1 MVKAFEGIYHL
12 TDWRIFGVLMSKNY
26 TQLSLEQR
34 YQIEVLLRSGSK
46 QKDVAF
52 LLGVHPS
59 TISRELR
66 RNMPVRGPGCR
77 QYRAGYAQHKAQER
91 HVEKSKQIV
100 FDTAMKERIQHFME
114 EERWSP
120 ELISM
125 HLRKSGERM
134 ISHEWI
140 YQWIW
145 ECKRDKNRQTRP
157 YKHLWRYLRH
167 AKRHKKRGNLKE
179 RRGIIL
185 DRVGIENRPAIVAK
199 RKRLGDIEV
208 DFMVGKERKS
218 MLLVMVDRATL
229 HTRLR
234 KMIRRDSEEAAELA
248 IQLMRENPYPIKT
261 LTFDNDL
268 TFKKHYKIAE
278 ALNADTYFT
287 RPYTSQD
294 KGTVENRIG
303 TLRRFFPK
311 KTDLRLITDEEIQI
325 VEDKLNNRPVRKFNY
340 LTTNQVLRK
349 KIALIT

>member
-1 MVKAFEGIYHL
+1 
-12 TDWRIFGVLMSKNY
+12 MSKNY

-34 YQIEVLLRSGSK
+34 YQIEALLKAGTK
-46 QKDVAF
+46 QKVVAA
-52 LLGVHPS
+52 LIGVHAS

-66 RNMPVRGPGCR
+66 RNRSGRGQGFDP
-77 QYRAGYAQHKAQER
+77 YRAEFAQQKTKKR
-91 HVEKSKQIV
+91 HVNKVKSVV
-100 FDTAMKERIQHFME
+100 FTTEMKERIRHYLEQD
-114 EERWSP
+114 RWSP
-120 ELISM
+120 ELISQ
-125 HLRKSGERM
+125 HLRKNGETM
-134 ISHEWI
+134 VSHEWI

-145 ECKRDKNRQTRP
+145 ECKRDKNRQTYP
-157 YKHLWRYLRH
+157 YKNLWRYLRH

-185 DRVGIENRPAIVAK
+185 DRVGIEERPAIVAR

-218 MLLVMVDRATL
+218 LLLVMVDRATL
-229 HTRLR
+229 HTRLKKLIR
-234 KMIRRDSEEAAELA
+234 KDSDEAADIA
-248 IQLMRENPYPIKT
+248 IQLMQENPYPIKT

-268 TFKKHYKIAE
+268 GFKKHYRIGE
-278 ALNADTYFT
+278 ALGADTYFT

-311 KTDLRLITDEEIQI
+311 KTDLRFITDQEIQL

-340 LTTNQVLRK
+340 LTTNQVLQK
-349 KIALIT
+349 KLHL

>member
-1 MVKAFEGIYHL
+1 
-12 TDWRIFGVLMSKNY
+12 MSKNY

-34 YQIEVLLRSGSK
+34 YQIEALLKAGTK
-46 QKDVAF
+46 QKDVA
-52 LLGVHPS
+52 LLVGVHAS

-66 RNMPVRGPGCR
+66 RNIPARGPGSR
-77 QYRAGYAQHKAQER
+77 QYRARFAQNKVLER
-91 HVEKSKQIV
+91 HVTKPKSIV
-100 FDTAMKERIQHFME
+100 FTTEMKERIRPYLE
-114 EERWSP
+114 NDRWSP
-120 ELISM
+120 ELISQ
-125 HLRKSGERM
+125 HLRKNGESM
-134 ISHEWI
+134 VSHEWI

-145 ECKRDKNRQTRP
+145 ECKRDKNRQTHP

-185 DRVGIENRPAIVAK
+185 DRVGIEERPAIVAK

-208 DFMVGKERKS
+208 DLMVGKERKS

-229 HTRLR
+229 HTRLKKLDR
-234 KMIRRDSEEAAELA
+234 KDSEEAARLA
-248 IQLMRENPYPIKT
+248 IKLMRKNPYPIKT

-268 TFKKHYKIAE
+268 TFKRHFKIGE
-278 ALNADTYFT
+278 ALGADTYFT

-303 TLRRFFPK
+303 TIRRFFPK
-311 KTDLRLITDEEIQI
+311 KTDLRLITDQEIQL

-340 LTTNQVLRK
+340 LTTNQVLQK
-349 KIALIT
+349 KLH

>member
-1 MVKAFEGIYHL
+1 
-12 TDWRIFGVLMSKNY
+12 MSKNY

-34 YQIEVLLRSGSK
+34 YQIEALLKAGTK
-46 QKDVAF
+46 QKVMAS

-66 RNMPVRGPGCR
+66 RNVPLRGPGSGR
-77 QYRAGYAQHKAQER
+77 YRAAFAQNKTRER
-91 HVEKSKQIV
+91 HIDKNKLVV
-100 FDTAMKERIQHFME
+100 FDTVMKEQVRYYLEHN
-114 EERWSP
+114 RWSP
-120 ELISM
+120 ELISQY
-125 HLRKSGERM
+125 LRKNGEAM
-134 ISHEWI
+134 VSHEWI

-145 ECKRDKNRQTRP
+145 ECKRDKNRQTHP

-185 DRVGIENRPAIVAK
+185 DRVGIEERPAIVAK
-199 RKRLGDIEV
+199 RKRVGDIEV
-208 DFMVGKERKS
+208 DLMVGKDRKS

-229 HTRLR
+229 HTRLKKLIR
-234 KMIRRDSEEAAELA
+234 KDCDEAAKLA
-248 IQLMRENPYPIKT
+248 IQLMRKNPYPIKT

-268 TFKKHYKIAE
+268 TFKRHYKIGE
-278 ALNADTYFT
+278 ALEANTYFT

-303 TLRRFFPK
+303 TIRRFFPK
-311 KTDLRLITDEEIQI
+311 KTDLRLITDQEIQL

-340 LTTNQVLRK
+340 LTTNQVLQK
-349 KIALIT
+349 KLHL